1 MTTITLEE
9 ARLIIKRWAESS
21 ALMLV
26 ATSEQPGDVVGR
38 FSVVGT
44 TDGGVLLRS
53 VGGDTQFSLDLSHY
67 ETTCSYSEPREY
79 SETEEYKG
87 WISTVSDSNELTS
100 CLGFSFCVR
109 VAGPPPLAE
118 IGIASGIG
126 TLFPLFIR
134 IDEYSVRLFL
144 YPKASPR
151 TRRTAHTKQR
161 SLVKGNKPKSKQIL
175 SLVRQIEVE
184 PVSLMRGA

>member
-21 ALMLV
+21 ALLLV
-26 ATSEQPGDVVGR
+26 GTSEQPGAGIGR
-38 FSVVGT
+38 FSVVEI

-87 WISTVSDSNELTS
+87 WISTLSDPEKLTS
-100 CLGFSFCVR
+100 CLGFSFCVW
-109 VAGPPPLAE
+109 VAGQPPQEDLLVPVGKVALIELA
-118 IGIASGIG
+118 
-126 TLFPLFIR
+126 R
-134 IDEYSVRLFL
+134 
-144 YPKASPR
+144 
-151 TRRTAHTKQR
+151 
-161 SLVKGNKPKSKQIL
+161 
-175 SLVRQIEVE
+175 
-184 PVSLMRGA
+184 